1 MTPQTRPPRETWE
14 VPELGPSLG
23 RLGDPPPGSVAG
35 PLGARLDDIRLRL
48 VTGVFELAGAGR
60 AFAAA
65 GDPEG
70 AMATLNRVAWLSLWE
85 KAVDASAERVAATV
99 NARFEEAA
107 AESRYPRGRLRAARL
122 TPDDTRAIAARLGG
136 GGGPF
141 VAALD
146 ELEHAAHAAAHGA
159 TSERGRERSAA
170 AAWRSALTAAARR
183 LEAAWLAL
191 EQAAAAEQRRWQVD
205 VERIRAWH
213 LPRWPLWL
221 LTAIVLA
228 GATYLGLV
236 LGGYV
241 PVPPPL
247 AGFAEFWWRRL

>member
-1 MTPQTRPPRETWE
+1 MMPQAGSPRETWE
-14 VPELGPSLG
+14 IPELGPSLG
-23 RLGDPPPGSVAG
+23 RLSDPPPEAGPG

-65 GDPEG
+65 GDSEG
-70 AMATLNRVAWLSLWE
+70 AMTSLSRVAWLALWE
-85 KAVDASAERVAATV
+85 RAVVASAERVAATV
-99 NARFEEAA
+99 NACLEEAA
-107 AESRYPRGRLRAARL
+107 AESRFPRRRLRTALL

-146 ELEHAAHAAAHGA
+146 ELEQTVPGGIAQR
-159 TSERGRERSAA
+159 SREGSAA
-170 AAWRSALTAAARR
+170 AAWRAALAAVARR

-191 EQAAAAEQRRWQVD
+191 EQAAAEEQRRWQVD
-205 VERIRAWH
+205 VERIRAWR

-221 LTAIVLA
+221 LTAVVLA
-228 GATYLGLV
+228 SATYVGLI

-241 PVPPPL
+241 RVPPPL
-247 AGFAEFWWRRL
+247 EGFAEFWWSRL

>member
-1 MTPQTRPPRETWE
+1 MTPQTGAPRGTWE

-23 RLGDPPPGSVAG
+23 QLGDPPPDAGAVAF
-35 PLGARLDDIRLRL
+35 GARLDDIRLRL

-65 GDPEG
+65 GDPDG
-70 AMATLNRVAWLSLWE
+70 AVASLGRVAWLALWE
-85 KAVDASAERVAATV
+85 KAVDASAERVVATV
-99 NARFEEAA
+99 NAAFEVAA
-107 AESRYPRGRLRAARL
+107 AESRFPRRRLRTVLL

-141 VAALD
+141 VSALD
-146 ELEHAAHAAAHGA
+146 ELEQAARGAAGA
-159 TSERGRERSAA
+159 E
-170 AAWRSALTAAARR
+170 WRSALTAAARR

-205 VERIRAWH
+205 VERVRAWH

-221 LTAIVLA
+221 LTAVVLA
-228 GATYLGLV
+228 VATYLGLV

-247 AGFAEFWWRRL
+247 AGFAELWWSRL

>member
-1 MTPQTRPPRETWE
+1 MMPQPAAPRETWE

-23 RLGDPPPGSVAG
+23 RLGDPLPEAEAA

-48 VTGVFELAGAGR
+48 VTGVFEMAGVGR

-65 GDPEG
+65 GDPDG
-70 AMATLNRVAWLSLWE
+70 AVASLNRVAWLALWE
-85 KAVDASAERVAATV
+85 RAVAASADRVAATV
-99 NARFEEAA
+99 NAAFEEAA
-107 AESRYPRGRLRAARL
+107 AESRYPRRRLRTALL

-136 GGGPF
+136 GGAPF

-146 ELEHAAHAAAHGA
+146 ELERAALGA
-159 TSERGRERSAA
+159 TAHRIRERPAGEE
-170 AAWRSALTAAARR
+170 WRSALTAAGRR

-191 EQAAAAEQRRWQVD
+191 EQAAAAEQRRWKVD
-205 VERIRAWH
+205 IERVRAWR

-221 LTAIVLA
+221 LTVIVLA
-228 GATYLGLV
+228 AATYLGLV

-241 PVPPPL
+241 PVPRPL
-247 AGFAEFWWRRL
+247 AGFAELWWSRL

>member
-1 MTPQTRPPRETWE
+1 MMPQTGVPRETWE

-23 RLGDPPPGSVAG
+23 RLGDPPPEAG
-35 PLGARLDDIRLRL
+35 AAPLDARLDDIRLRL

-65 GDPEG
+65 GDPDG
-70 AMATLNRVAWLSLWE
+70 AVACLSRVAWLALWE
-85 KAVDASAERVAATV
+85 KAVTASAERVAATV
-99 NARFEEAA
+99 NAAFETAA
-107 AESRYPRGRLRAARL
+107 AESRFPRRRLRTALL

-146 ELEHAAHAAAHGA
+146 ALEQAAHGA
-159 TSERGRERSAA
+159 TAHRARERPAGA
-170 AAWRSALTAAARR
+170 EWRAALTAAARR

-191 EQAAAAEQRRWQVD
+191 EQSAAAEQRRWQVD
-205 VERIRAWH
+205 VERVRAWR

-221 LTAIVLA
+221 LTAAVLA

-247 AGFAEFWWRRL
+247 AGFAELWWSLP

>member
-1 MTPQTRPPRETWE
+1 MPQTGASREVWE

-23 RLGDPPPGSVAG
+23 RLGEPPPQPGAS

-70 AMATLNRVAWLSLWE
+70 AMASLSRVAWLALWE
-85 KAVDASAERVAATV
+85 KAVVASAERVAATV
-99 NARFEEAA
+99 NARLEEAA
-107 AESRYPRGRLRAARL
+107 AESRFPRRRLRAVLL

-141 VAALD
+141 VVALD
-146 ELEHAAHAAAHGA
+146 GLEQAAHGA
-159 TSERGRERSAA
+159 ATHRGRQGLGAVE
-170 AAWRSALTAAARR
+170 WRSALTAAARR
-183 LEAAWLAL
+183 LEAAWLEL
-191 EQAAAAEQRRWQVD
+191 EQSAAAEQRRWQTDVD
-205 VERIRAWH
+205 RVRGWH
-213 LPRWPLWL
+213 LQRWPLWL

-236 LGGYV
+236 LGGYL

-247 AGFAEFWWRRL
+247 AAFAELWWSRL

>member
-1 MTPQTRPPRETWE
+1 MPQTGAPREVWE

-23 RLGDPPPGSVAG
+23 RLGEPPPEAWAD

-70 AMATLNRVAWLSLWE
+70 AMASLNREAWLALWE
-85 KAVDASAERVAATV
+85 KAVAASAERVAATV
-99 NARFEEAA
+99 NARLEEAA
-107 AESRYPRGRLRAARL
+107 AESRFPRRRLRAALL

-136 GGGPF
+136 GGVPF
-141 VAALD
+141 VVALD
-146 ELEHAAHAAAHGA
+146 QLEQAAHGV
-159 TSERGRERSAA
+159 TTHRSRQGPVAA
-170 AAWRSALTAAARR
+170 EWRSALTAAARR
-183 LEAAWLAL
+183 LEAAWLEL
-191 EQAAAAEQRRWQVD
+191 EQSAATEQRRWQVD
-205 VERIRAWH
+205 VERVRAWH
-213 LPRWPLWL
+213 LQRWPLWL

-236 LGGYV
+236 VGGYL

-247 AGFAEFWWRRL
+247 AGFAEFWWSRP

>member
-1 MTPQTRPPRETWE
+1 MMPQTGAPREVWE

-23 RLGDPPPGSVAG
+23 RLGDPPPDAGAG

-70 AMATLNRVAWLSLWE
+70 AMASLNRVAWLALWE
-85 KAVDASAERVAATV
+85 KAVTASAERVAATV
-99 NARFEEAA
+99 NARLEEAA
-107 AESRYPRGRLRAARL
+107 AESRFPRRRLRTALL
-122 TPDDTRAIAARLGG
+122 TPDDTRAIAARFGG

-146 ELEHAAHAAAHGA
+146 ELEQAVHGA
-159 TSERGRERSAA
+159 E
-170 AAWRSALTAAARR
+170 WRAGLTAAARR

-191 EQAAAAEQRRWQVD
+191 EQAAAAEQRRWGVD
-205 VERIRAWH
+205 VERVRAWR

-228 GATYLGLV
+228 AATYLGLV
-236 LGGYV
+236 LGGYL

-247 AGFAEFWWRRL
+247 AGFAEFWWSRL

>member
-1 MTPQTRPPRETWE
+1 MPHAGASREVWD

-23 RLGDPPPGSVAG
+23 RLGDPPVGAEPG
-35 PLGARLDDIRLRL
+35 PHDARLDDIRLKL

-60 AFAAA
+60 AFVAA

-70 AMATLNRVAWLSLWE
+70 AIASLSRVAWLALWE
-85 KAVDASAERVAATV
+85 KAVAASAERVAATV
-99 NARFEEAA
+99 NARLEAAA
-107 AESRYPRGRLRAARL
+107 AESRYPRRRLRAVLL
-122 TPDDTRAIAARLGG
+122 TPGDIRAIAARLGG

-146 ELEHAAHAAAHGA
+146 ELEQAGHGVA
-159 TSERGRERSAA
+159 GHRTAGHSGA
-170 AAWRSALTAAARR
+170 AAWRSSLTAAARR

-191 EQAAAAEQRRWQVD
+191 EQAATAEQRHWQAEI
-205 VERIRAWH
+205 ERVRAWY

-221 LTAIVLA
+221 LTLIVLA
-228 GATYLGLV
+228 GAAYLGLV
-236 LGGYV
+236 LGGYL

-247 AGFAEFWWRRL
+247 KGFAELWWSRL

>member
-1 MTPQTRPPRETWE
+1 MMPQTGAPHGVWE

-23 RLGDPPPGSVAG
+23 RLCDPPPGDGIG

-65 GDPEG
+65 GEPVG
-70 AMATLNRVAWLSLWE
+70 AITSLNRVAWLGLWE
-85 KAVDASAERVAATV
+85 KAVVASAERVAATV
-99 NARFEEAA
+99 NARLEEAA
-107 AESRYPRGRLRAARL
+107 AESRYPRRRLRAALL
-122 TPDDTRAIAARLGG
+122 TPDDARAIAARLGG
-136 GGGPF
+136 GGGSF

-146 ELEHAAHAAAHGA
+146 ALEQAGHGAARGGHPAAA
-159 TSERGRERSAA
+159 E
-170 AAWRSALTAAARR
+170 WRSALAAAARR

-191 EQAAAAEQRRWQVD
+191 EQAAVAEQQGWQVE
-205 VERIRAWH
+205 VGRVRAWH

-221 LTAIVLA
+221 LTALVLA

-247 AGFAEFWWRRL
+247 VGFAELWWRWL